1 MFKFVPYIKYKV
13 NGEVHEGRN
22 CENNHYTL
30 DLDVSENAIKCV
42 LHPKTSMEMLE
53 FKISA
58 DKSLTKN
65 EVFFANGFQSWTSC
79 HECHSDDKVIGL
91 GRLTNTTKAIKAYAG
106 MSGDYHFAT
115 YNVAGRFHSYT
126 YTYFRTGD
134 FLELFGSLSERA
146 GYTVFVMDCNESLFS
161 ITKDIVG
168 CTLDSETTLIDA
180 VCFKGNYDDVFDK
193 YFEAM
198 NPRKPKID
206 YLSGYTSWYNY
217 YQKINEKIILRDL
230 DGLDKVK
237 DSVSIFQIDDGYET
251 FVGDWLD
258 PNPAKFPNG
267 MKPIADKIHEK
278 GYLAGIW
285 IAPFSAQCA
294 SKLTKEHPDWL
305 IKNEKGKP
313 FLACQGWGGAYTLD
327 FYHPEAREY
336 IKHFFDVI
344 LNEWGFDM
352 VKLDFLYSEAMYPRN
367 GKTRGTIMCEAMDFL
382 RECVGE
388 DKLILGCGVPLGS
401 AFGVVDACRIGC
413 DASPTYDSILDK
425 FNVNKELIST
435 RNSMNN
441 AFLRRHLDGRV
452 FCNDPDVFFLRDINL
467 KFTKE
472 QKLLLG
478 KVNNL
483 FGSVLFVSDNAG
495 DFDDETTEYLKL
507 FFKRSEAQV
516 LSAEYVTKQ
525 DVKICY
531 IEDGKKKTLRFNMK
545 TGKSN
550 IKNLL

>member
-1 MFKFVPYIKYKV
+1 MFKFEPYIKYKV
-13 NGEVHEGRN
+13 NGTTVEARKL
-22 CENNHYTL
+22 ENEHFSL
-30 DLDVSENAIKCV
+30 DLEVSENAVKCV
-42 LHPKTSMEMLE
+42 LNPKTAMEMLE
-53 FKISA
+53 FRLNA
-58 DKSLTKN
+58 DKNLAN
-65 EVFFANGFQSWTSC
+65 DEVFFANGFQSWTKC
-79 HECHSDDKVIGL
+79 YECHAGDKITGL
-91 GRLTNTTKAIKAYAG
+91 GKLTNTVKGIKLYAG
-106 MSGDYHFAT
+106 MSGDYHFAQYGIT
-115 YNVAGRFHSYT
+115 GLFHSYT
-126 YTYFRTGD
+126 YTYFRTGEKC
-134 FLELFGSLSERA
+134 LLFGSLSERA
-146 GYTVFVMDCNESLFS
+146 GYTVFKMDCNEGLFS

-168 CTLDSETTLIDA
+168 CTLESETVLVD
-180 VCFKGNYDDVFDK
+180 VVSFSGGYDEVFDK

-198 NPRKPKID
+198 NPRKPKVD

-217 YQKINEKIILRDL
+217 YQKITEDIILRDL
-230 DGLDKVK
+230 DGLDKAK
-237 DSVSIFQIDDGYET
+237 DSVSIFQIDDGYEP

-258 PNPAKFPNG
+258 PNPQKFPNG
-267 MKPIADKIHEK
+267 MKPIAEKIHEK

-294 SKLTKEHPDWL
+294 SKITKEHPDWL

-344 LNEWGFDM
+344 LNDWGFDM

-388 DKLILGCGVPLGS
+388 EKLILGCGVPLGP

-413 DASPTYDSILDK
+413 DASPTYDTILDK
-425 FNVNKELIST
+425 LKLNMELIST

-441 AFLRRHLDGRV
+441 AFMRRHLNGRV
-452 FCNDPDVFFLRDINL
+452 FGNDPDVFFLRDINL
-467 KFTKE
+467 KFSKE

-478 KVNNL
+478 KINNL

-495 DFDDETTEYLKL
+495 DYNEEFTDYLKL

-550 IKNLL
+550 IMNLL